1 MNSTKIT
8 ISSNILEVEKKA
20 QNIIAS
26 DIIITINN
34 EYSYYTV
41 YRRSFLDND
50 LKVIS
55 IELPSEINTDELITI
70 LNDIHSD
77 ENLLRKEW
85 NKDKFI
91 KSITIDWEEELYSY
105 DVPINSEI
113 GKEVL
118 RLTKLEEYLNYSNE
132 KILSFI
138 KI

>member
-118 RLTKLEEYLNYSNE
+118 RLTKLDEYLNYSN
-132 KILSFI
+132 KKLLSFI